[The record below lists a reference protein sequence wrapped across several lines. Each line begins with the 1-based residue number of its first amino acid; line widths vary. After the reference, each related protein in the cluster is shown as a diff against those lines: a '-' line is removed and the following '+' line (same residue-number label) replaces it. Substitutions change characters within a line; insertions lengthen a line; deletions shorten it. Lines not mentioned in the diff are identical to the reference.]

1 MPLDNANIRTYDSR
15 QLKEHIFATRP
26 SNNITGNCELITERQ
41 TLMCLP
47 NSIQHKI
54 HKRTGNGD
62 MIAIFLV
69 DTMQGQHTDAKFN
82 HRMEAAKHLIK
93 YGFTDT
99 DCQTTSDRLS
109 RAGGKPAGQ
118 GETPVESPLSLGER
132 ASVRGEEI
140 AAPVTH
146 LDILNYQIA
155 HLIRHE
161 TAEGHTLV
169 EFLIHIMTGKDRPFT
184 PKKFRI
190 KPADRMAAARE
201 LLRRGFGDL
210 GSRRRLSDSTDESN
224 AYDTLHTDL
233 AKRMREYSERGTD
246 TVRFLLEV
254 MSDPDPDLEF
264 TIHHRMSA
272 AQELLRRG
280 WDTNYDNIKPKHLQ
294 VYWQDKESPRL
305 SIGQKKTQ
313 AGLSTSIDD
322 YDNYD
327 DVDYEA
333 IAKEIREEEDRDD
346 NSKPLRFQETVPSSR
361 HSSESRNLEDRQAA
375 TPATKL
381 PPPQGEGSDNSLPP
395 RRGKVRMGVKN
406 PAQSPLPN
414 KAATINEQDK
424 AIIKEFKEAMDRGDQ
439 RAALR
444 AQAKYRRIDTRS
456 EKNIYDYGPNDPD
469 PTVDY
474 YFEPLNPEEQANFDK
489 EDRREHGL
497 TDDEAATN
505 GSANS
510 PSQNATTDSPVPT
523 KQAAALHDIP
533 ILPNPLAGKNKKPT
547 IRSP

>member
-1 MPLDNANIRTYDSR
+1 MCIPTKLQQNIIDRTREGDS
-15 QLKEHIFATRP
+15 
-26 SNNITGNCELITERQ
+26 
-41 TLMCLP
+41 
-47 NSIQHKI
+47 
-54 HKRTGNGD
+54 
-62 MIAIFLV
+62 IAAFLV

-82 HRMEAAKHLIK
+82 HRLEAAKHLIK
-93 YGFTDT
+93 HGFPDEVRHQGQFDLNKSKVENADKKTPSPSTGEGWD
-99 DCQTTSDRLS
+99 
-109 RAGGKPAGQ
+109 GGDNPPQ
-118 GETPVESPLSLGER
+118 
-132 ASVRGEEI
+132 
-140 AAPVTH
+140 PVTH
-146 LDILNYQIA
+146 LDILNYEIA

-169 EFLIHIMTGKDRPFT
+169 EFLIHIMSGRDRPFT
-184 PKKFRI
+184 PKKFCI

-210 GSRRRLSDSTDESN
+210 GSRRRQSDSTDEAN

-233 AKRMREYSERGTD
+233 ARRMREYSERGTD

-280 WDTNYDNIKPKHLQ
+280 WDTNYDAIKPKHLQ
-294 VYWQDKESPRL
+294 AYWRDKDSTRL
-305 SIGQKKTQ
+305 SVGQKKTQ

-327 DVDYEA
+327 DIDYEA
-333 IAKEIREEEDRDD
+333 IAKEMREEEDRDD

-361 HSSESRNLEDRQAA
+361 HSSESRDPEDLQAT
-375 TPATKL
+375 TPSTEL
-381 PPPQGEGSDNSLPP
+381 PLPQGEGWGEGNAGSNKTPSPSTGEGWDG
-395 RRGKVRMGVKN
+395 GKK
-406 PAQSPLPN
+406 SPTSKSENTPSVQTFPKSQPLN
-414 KAATINEQDK
+414 KSENEPTDRK
-424 AIIKEFKEAMDRGDQ
+424 AIIKEFREAMDKGDE

-444 AQAKYRRIDTRS
+444 AEAKYRRIDVKP

-469 PTVDY
+469 PTIDY
-474 YFEPLNPEEQANFDK
+474 YFEPLNPEEQAKFDK

-497 TDDEAATN
+497 TEEEIADYSSMPAPRGMSDPLVQLAEAAEAHNT
-505 GSANS
+505 
-510 PSQNATTDSPVPT
+510 
-523 KQAAALHDIP
+523 P
-533 ILPNPLAGKNKKPT
+533 ILPNPLARKRKNPT

>member
-1 MPLDNANIRTYDSR
+1 MCIPTKLQQNIIDRTREGDS
-15 QLKEHIFATRP
+15 
-26 SNNITGNCELITERQ
+26 
-41 TLMCLP
+41 
-47 NSIQHKI
+47 
-54 HKRTGNGD
+54 
-62 MIAIFLV
+62 IAAFLV

-82 HRMEAAKHLIK
+82 HRLEAAKHLIK

-99 DCQTTSDRLS
+99 DCETTSDRLS
-109 RAGGKPAGQ
+109 RAGGNPVEEEQ
-118 GETPVESPLSLGER
+118 GGDETPVQSPLSPGER
-132 ASVRGEEI
+132 ARVRGEEI

-161 TAEGHTLV
+161 TAEGHTVV
-169 EFLIHIMTGKDRPFT
+169 EFLIHTMTGRDRPFT

-210 GSRRRLSDSTDESN
+210 GARHKQSDSTDEAN

-233 AKRMREYSERGTD
+233 ARRMREYSERGTD

-254 MSDPDPDLEF
+254 MSDPNPEEEY
-264 TIHHRMSA
+264 TIHHRLSA

-280 WDTNYDNIKPKHLQ
+280 WDTNYDAVKPKHLQ
-294 VYWQDKESPRL
+294 AYWRDKESPRL

-327 DVDYEA
+327 DTDYEA
-333 IAKEIREEEDRDD
+333 IAKEMREEEDRDD

-361 HSSESRNLEDRQAA
+361 HSSESRNLEDLQAA
-375 TPATKL
+375 SPATKL
-381 PPPQGEGSDNSLPP
+381 PLPQGEGWGEGKETNAPSTPTLPKSLP
-395 RRGKVRMGVKN
+395 
-406 PAQSPLPN
+406 QS
-414 KAATINEQDK
+414 KSENEPTARK
-424 AIIKEFKEAMDRGDQ
+424 AIIKEFKEAMDRGDE

-444 AQAKYRRIDTRS
+444 AEAKYRRIDVKP

-469 PTVDY
+469 PTIDY
-474 YFEPLNPEEQANFDK
+474 YFEPLNPEEQAKFDE

-497 TDDEAATN
+497 TEEEIAGYSSMPAPRGMSDPLVQLAEAAEAHNT
-505 GSANS
+505 
-510 PSQNATTDSPVPT
+510 
-523 KQAAALHDIP
+523 P
-533 ILPNPLAGKNKKPT
+533 ILPNPLAGKHKNPT

>member
-1 MPLDNANIRTYDSR
+1 
-15 QLKEHIFATRP
+15 
-26 SNNITGNCELITERQ
+26 
-41 TLMCLP
+41 
-47 NSIQHKI
+47 
-54 HKRTGNGD
+54 

-82 HRMEAAKHLIK
+82 HRLEAAKHLIK
-93 YGFTDT
+93 YGFPDA
-99 DCQTTSDRLS
+99 DCETTSDRLS
-109 RAGGKPAGQ
+109 RAGGNPVGQ
-118 GETPVESPLSLGER
+118 GEDETPVQSPLSPRER
-132 ASVRGEEI
+132 ARVRGTEI
-140 AAPVTH
+140 AKPVTH

-161 TAEGHTLV
+161 TAEGHTVV
-169 EFLIHIMTGKDRPFT
+169 EFLIHTMTGRDRPFT

-210 GSRRRLSDSTDESN
+210 GSRRKQSDITDEAN

-233 AKRMREYSERGTD
+233 ARRMREYSERGTD

-280 WDTNYDNIKPKHLQ
+280 WDTNYDNIKPEHLQ
-294 VYWQDKESPRL
+294 AYWRDKESSRL

-313 AGLSTSIDD
+313 ARLSTTIDD

-327 DVDYEA
+327 DTDYEA
-333 IAKEIREEEDRDD
+333 IAKEIREEEDRDV

-381 PPPQGEGSDNSLPP
+381 PLPQGEGWGEGTAGILNNALPP
-395 RRGKVRMGVKN
+395 RRGKSLPPAKAGVRMGVTE
-406 PAQSPLPN
+406 PASSGMPQSKSEDEPSDR
-414 KAATINEQDK
+414 KT
-424 AIIKEFKEAMDRGDQ
+424 IIKEFKEAMDRGDE

-444 AQAKYRRIDTRS
+444 AEAKYRRIDVKP

-469 PTVDY
+469 PTIDY
-474 YFEPLNPEEQANFDK
+474 YFEPLNPEEQAKFDK

-497 TDDEAATN
+497 TEEEIAEYS
-505 GSANS
+505 GI
-510 PSQNATTDSPVPT
+510 PT
-523 KQAAALHDIP
+523 QRAKSDPLEQLAQAAATHNTP
-533 ILPNPLAGKNKKPT
+533 ILPNPLARKRKNPT

>member
-1 MPLDNANIRTYDSR
+1 
-15 QLKEHIFATRP
+15 
-26 SNNITGNCELITERQ
+26 
-41 TLMCLP
+41 MCNP
-47 NSIQHKI
+47 ADIQHKI
-54 HKRTGNGD
+54 HSFTKDGEH
-62 MIAIFLV
+62 IARFLTE
-69 DTMQGQHTDAKFN
+69 TMRGKTPGVKIC
-82 HRMEAAKHLIK
+82 HRMEAAKHLIR
-93 YGFTDT
+93 YGFPDA
-99 DCQTTSDRLS
+99 DCETTSDRLS
-109 RAGGKPAGQ
+109 RAGGNPERQ
-118 GETPVESPLSLGER
+118 GGDETPVQSPLSPGER
-132 ASVRGEEI
+132 ARACPELAEGVRGEEI
-140 AAPVTH
+140 AKPVTH

-184 PKKFRI
+184 PRKFRI

-210 GSRRRLSDSTDESN
+210 GSRRKPSDTTDETN

-264 TIHHRMSA
+264 TIHHRISA

-294 VYWQDKESPRL
+294 DYWRDKESPRL

-327 DVDYEA
+327 DTDYEA

-375 TPATKL
+375 SPSTK
-381 PPPQGEGSDNSLPP
+381 PPLPQGEGWGEVLRAFSTNPFPLDGGRLEPSLSLPK
-395 RRGKVRMGVKN
+395 GWG
-406 PAQSPLPN
+406 
-414 KAATINEQDK
+414 
-424 AIIKEFKEAMDRGDQ
+424 
-439 RAALR
+439 
-444 AQAKYRRIDTRS
+444 
-456 EKNIYDYGPNDPD
+456 
-469 PTVDY
+469 
-474 YFEPLNPEEQANFDK
+474 
-489 EDRREHGL
+489 
-497 TDDEAATN
+497 
-505 GSANS
+505 
-510 PSQNATTDSPVPT
+510 
-523 KQAAALHDIP
+523 
-533 ILPNPLAGKNKKPT
+533 
-547 IRSP
+547 

>member
-1 MPLDNANIRTYDSR
+1 MCKLTKLQHSIHSITKDGYD
-15 QLKEHIFATRP
+15 
-26 SNNITGNCELITERQ
+26 
-41 TLMCLP
+41 
-47 NSIQHKI
+47 
-54 HKRTGNGD
+54 
-62 MIAIFLV
+62 IAAFLA
-69 DTMQGQHTDAKFN
+69 DTMRGETPGVKVC
-82 HRMEAAKHLIK
+82 HRMDAAKHLIK

-99 DCQTTSDRLS
+99 DCETTSDRLS
-109 RAGGKPAGQ
+109 RAGGNPKGQ
-118 GETPVESPLSLGER
+118 GGDKTPVQSPLSPGER
-132 ASVRGEEI
+132 ARVRGEEI

-161 TAEGHTLV
+161 TAEGHTIVNFLV
-169 EFLIHIMTGKDRPFT
+169 DTMTGRDRPFT
-184 PKKFRI
+184 PRKFRI

-210 GSRRRLSDSTDESN
+210 GSRRKPSDITDEAN

-246 TVRFLLEV
+246 TIRFLLEL
-254 MSDPDPDLEF
+254 MSDPDPDKEF
-264 TIHHRMSA
+264 TVHHRMYA

-280 WDTNYDNIKPKHLQ
+280 WDTNYDAIKPEHLTD
-294 VYWQDKESPRL
+294 YWQDKESSRL

-322 YDNYD
+322 YDQYD
-327 DVDYEA
+327 DTDYEA
-333 IAKEIREEEDRDD
+333 IAKEIREDEGRDV

-375 TPATKL
+375 AAQK
-381 PPPQGEGSDNSLPP
+381 SLPS
-395 RRGKVRMGVKN
+395 RRGKARACPELAEGMGVKS

-414 KAATINEQDK
+414 KAATVSEQGK
-424 AIIKEFKEAMDRGDQ
+424 AIIKEFKDAMDRGDE

-444 AQAKYRRIDTRS
+444 AEAKYRRIDVKP

-469 PTVDY
+469 PTIDY
-474 YFEPLNPEEQANFDK
+474 YFESLNPEQQAKFDQK
-489 EDRREHGL
+489 DRREHGL
-497 TDDEAATN
+497 TEEEIADFTSVPASKGKSDPFKQLAQTAAIHNT
-505 GSANS
+505 
-510 PSQNATTDSPVPT
+510 
-523 KQAAALHDIP
+523 P
-533 ILPNPLAGKNKKPT
+533 IHPNPLAPKRKTPT